1 MEYGIGSLQKDMV
14 RLNTL
19 ITDKRGKQE
28 RLAQGNILT
37 ENDFI
42 NALKVMLHSPTVQHR
57 CMYVLLCILFSTL
70 QESELESIQIQ
81 SNIDQLQEEKE
92 RLLNSLVESE

>member
-1 MEYGIGSLQKDMV
+1 MISCQCFQLFVALLNHEQREQARVEYGIGSLQKDMV

-42 NALKVMLHSPTVQHR
+42 NALKVMLQSPTVQHR
-57 CMYVLLCILFSTL
+57 CMYVLFFLHVFFFSTL
-70 QESELESIQIQ
+70 
-81 SNIDQLQEEKE
+81 
-92 RLLNSLVESE
+92 